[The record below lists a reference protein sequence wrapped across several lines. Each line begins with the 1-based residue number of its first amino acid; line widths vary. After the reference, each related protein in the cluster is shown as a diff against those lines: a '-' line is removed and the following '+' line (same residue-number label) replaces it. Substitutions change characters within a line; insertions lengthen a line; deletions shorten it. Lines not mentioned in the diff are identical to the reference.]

1 MTCAGL
7 KNIDLVWYLFGEL
20 TASRR
25 HMLAS
30 LLRYYPNANAN
41 DWTLVNAGQRVCIM
55 KPEGGKSCCSGL
67 LQFGT
72 EVVASKDG
80 TITGLLGA
88 SPGAST
94 TVSIALDILHTVF
107 PEKCVEWE
115 GKLQQMIPSYDPS
128 NPKHYNSKRACD
140 GMAATAK
147 VLGLNN
153 PQ

>member
-1 MTCAGL
+1 MGKSVLSCAGLKALPPMTCAGL
-7 KNIDLVWYLFGEL
+7 KNIDLVFYLFGEL
-20 TASRR
+20 TASKR

-30 LLRYYPNANAN
+30 LLRYYPTANGN

-55 KPEGGKSCCSGL
+55 KPEAEKSCNKCCSGL

-94 TVSIALDILHTVF
+94 TVSIALGVF
-107 PEKCVEWE
+107 NKCFPDRMKEWE
-115 GKLQQMIPSYDPS
+115 PKLLEMVPSY
-128 NPKHYNSKRACD
+128 NPAD
-140 GMAATAK
+140 G
-147 VLGLNN
+147 
-153 PQ
+153 

>member
-1 MTCAGL
+1 MG
-7 KNIDLVWYLFGEL
+7 LFGES

-30 LLRYYPNANAN
+30 LLRYYPTANGN
-41 DWTLVNAGQRVCIM
+41 DWTLVTAGQRVCIM
-55 KPEGGKSCCSGL
+55 KPEDGKSKCCSGL

-94 TVSIALDILHTVF
+94 TVSISLDILHKVF
-107 PEKCVEWE
+107 PEKIAGWE
-115 GKLQQMIPSYDPS
+115 EKLKTMVPSYDPS
-128 NPKHYNSKRACD
+128 NAKHYNSE
-140 GMAATAK
+140 MALRGQAETAA
-147 VLGLNN
+147 VLGLNCPDN
-153 PQ
+153 N